1 MTTRPDAAGHLR
13 ASLALEPGVVSAYLF
28 VAMMWTRWSWTPRSR
43 NVTTRIAS
51 VLLVALAAGACR
63 AAPPPTPRQ
72 FELRGQILSVRPD
85 IGEVQIKHEAIAG
98 YMDAMTM
105 SFGVKDRALLQGRA
119 PGDLVRGTL
128 MVTDTDA
135 WLSSLEKTGTASL
148 PAAEPETTAP
158 APVVNLLE
166 PGQQVPDEG
175 FVDQEGKLWRPAM
188 LAGKAYAL
196 TFIYTRCPLPTYCP
210 LMNRNFRAAQQ
221 LVASRGALRDQ
232 VRFVTIS
239 FDPEFDTPALLK
251 RFATAIGADLGT
263 WTFLTGE
270 RAAIEAFA
278 GRFGVSVMR
287 EPDTPGTITHNL
299 RTAVVGPPGTIAKIY
314 SGNEWTP
321 ARLAADLEAV
331 LSR

>member
-1 MTTRPDAAGHLR
+1 MRKLTLPW
-13 ASLALEPGVVSAYLF
+13 AL
-28 VAMMWTRWSWTPRSR
+28 T
-43 NVTTRIAS
+43 
-51 VLLVALAAGACR
+51 VALAVFAGACR
-63 AAPPPTPRQ
+63 SAPPEPKRY
-72 FELRGQILSVRPD
+72 ELRGQILSLRPD
-85 IGEVQIKHEAIAG
+85 VGEVQIRHEAIPG

-135 WLSSLEKTGTASL
+135 WLATIEKTGTAPL
-148 PAAEPETTAP
+148 PAADPETSAP
-158 APVVNLLE
+158 APVVDLLE

-175 FVDQEGKLWRPAM
+175 FVDQDGKPWRPAA

-221 LVASRGALRDQ
+221 LVAARGALRDR

-239 FDPEFDTPALLK
+239 FDPDFDTPAVLK
-251 RFATAIGADLGT
+251 QFATAIGADLGT

-270 RAAIEAFA
+270 RPAIEAFA
-278 GRFGVSVMR
+278 ARFGVSVMR
-287 EPDTPGTITHNL
+287 EPDSPDSITHNL
-299 RTAVVGPPGTIAKIY
+299 RTAVVGPTGTIARIH

-321 ARLAADLEAV
+321 PQLTADLEAAAA
-331 LSR
+331 R